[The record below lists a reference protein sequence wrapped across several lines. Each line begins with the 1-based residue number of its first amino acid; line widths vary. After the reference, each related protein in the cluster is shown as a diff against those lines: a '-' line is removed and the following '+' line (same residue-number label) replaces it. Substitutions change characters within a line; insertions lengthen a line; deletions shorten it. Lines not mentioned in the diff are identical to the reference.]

1 MEKTT
6 NNWPIFLNMAN
17 KTPKKPEDTSTPLFK
32 VGDLVCITAE
42 GHDWMSRTKK
52 FSGKI
57 TLTGRTA
64 IVHDVYDWD
73 SERGQQVLANRE
85 NNGKWIGLDSQDF
98 KYVILVLF
106 PEIVHEGKTGVGLP
120 DVLPYY
126 HPRKDGKLPLFL
138 PYPKHLSDLLLGL
151 RKL

>member
-1 MEKTT
+1 MGKKTS
-6 NNWPIFLNMAN
+6 NWPIFENMST
-17 KTPKKPEDTSTPLFK
+17 KTPKKPEDSDIPLFK
-32 VGDLVCITAE
+32 VGDLVCLTAE

-52 FSGKI
+52 FGGKI

-64 IVHDVYDWD
+64 IVHDVYDWE
-73 SERGQQVLANRE
+73 SERGLKVLAHRE
-85 NNGKWIGLDSQDF
+85 QNGKWTGLDSQDF
-98 KYVILVLF
+98 RYVLLVLF

-120 DVLPYY
+120 DVMPYF
-126 HPRKDGKLPLFL
+126 HPRKEGKNPLFL